1 MSNDILRPPFFS
13 FKTLFLVFIRHD
25 SSRKYPFPLNL
36 SFPCFHH
43 VVNYLPSF
51 HWYYKFS
58 VENMSDY
65 NEGLIKEINTASVV

>member
-1 MSNDILRPPFFS
+1 M
-13 FKTLFLVFIRHD
+13 IRQENTPSHWI
-25 SSRKYPFPLNL
+25 L

-65 NEGLIKEINTASVV
+65 NEGLIKENNTASVV